1 MMMYVCGYSLTECCN
16 LFSQQVS
23 IPSLPIHSD
32 ATTTT
37 SKSTLAKSGENSYV
51 CVTLAWSVSYSN
63 EYGGNSHDIFQDRRD
78 DEPQITE
85 VVLFSGILPILRVN
99 VEVLVPELKEHGI
112 LLDES
117 IMSSL
122 DPHMG
127 RIDGLHYVMYRLG
140 KKENGLQIFYHC
152 LRETQD
158 KHPQHRLVADM
169 IERIGNS

>member
-1 MMMYVCGYSLTECCN
+1 MT
-16 LFSQQVS
+16 
-23 IPSLPIHSD
+23 
-32 ATTTT
+32 
-37 SKSTLAKSGENSYV
+37 KSGEYSYV

-63 EYGGNSHDIFQDRRD
+63 EYGDNSHDLFQDRRD

-85 VVLFSGILPILRVN
+85 EVFFSEILPILRVN

-127 RIDGLHYVMYRLG
+127 RIDEFHYVMYRLG
-140 KKENGLQIFYHC
+140 KKENGLQIFYRC

-158 KHPQHRLVADM
+158 ECPQHRRAADR
-169 IERIGNS
+169 IERKGIRTKLL